1 MLCGTSVAEPFAI
14 HLDPSKD
21 FIRDLRDTSAAPVL
35 GYAGSMLEFNDSLA
49 HVLWHDCS
57 DDLATALRDG
67 GARLVKEWNSL
78 DKWQI
83 GMAYAQAKS
92 EEERASLRKR
102 FGRSEGLVDDPKVW
116 FSFRKKHG
124 MKVFIC
130 LEQYRV
136 WTDVSQ
142 GVKTNEIGIV
152 KKTICDYLRWIRDN
166 GFADQVAGFELGN
179 EPYWGKDPEEYGRR
193 WCEIVPEMKK
203 IWLGAKIGIPL
214 AEYRP
219 NDPDIAAVRA
229 GQGRHPGGAGRGD
242 EREHGFGLHGRR
254 ADCPEGGGGRHAGSF
269 SKHAAAGFRA
279 GGRVHDEPRRHADR
293 IIPTRVGR
301 RSAVHSC
308 LAISTDHPHACGEKP
323 ARMS

>member
-1 MLCGTSVAEPFAI
+1 MANRVVSLFVACLMFCGASVAEPFAI

-92 EEERASLRKR
+92 AEERASLRKR

-136 WTDVSQ
+136 WTDVAQ
-142 GVKTNEIGIV
+142 GVRTNEIGIV
-152 KKTICDYLRWIRDN
+152 KKAICDYLRWILHLYRLRFDR
-166 GFADQVAGFELGN
+166 L
-179 EPYWGKDPEEYGRR
+179 RH
-193 WCEIVPEMKK
+193 IVF
-203 IWLGAKIGIPL
+203 LRQD
-214 AEYRP
+214 EYRAHDLQAVE
-219 NDPDIAAVRA
+219 NVFDHRAVRVVA
-229 GQGRHPGGAGRGD
+229 
-242 EREHGFGLHGRR
+242 
-254 ADCPEGGGGRHAGSF
+254 AD
-269 SKHAAAGFRA
+269 GFRA
-279 GGRVHDEPRRHADR
+279 VLDFR
-293 IIPTRVGR
+293 
-301 RSAVHSC
+301 
-308 LAISTDHPHACGEKP
+308 
-323 ARMS
+323 